1 MSADHSPLLVLAIT
15 AIVAGV
21 GAILPFSPAEPLL
34 VGIAAVAKPWLLIPM
49 VALATLSSM
58 AAKTLVYAGSG
69 KVERALSPRKRA
81 ILERMR
87 SRLAGRRG
95 LQIATVFLS
104 ATCGLPPFYMVTL
117 VCGVLRLPIG
127 DYLLAGTTGRAVR
140 FSGIV
145 MLPQLFA
152 AF

>member
-1 MSADHSPLLVLAIT
+1 MLADHPPLLVLTIT
-15 AIVAGV
+15 TLVAGV

-34 VGIAAVAKPWLLIPM
+34 VGIAAVTKPWLLVPM
-49 VALATLSSM
+49 IAFATVSSM
-58 AAKTLVYAGSG
+58 VAKTLVYEGSG

-81 ILERMR
+81 LLERMR

-104 ATCGLPPFYMVTL
+104 ATCGLPPFYLVTL
-117 VCGVLRLPIG
+117 VCGALRLPIA

-140 FSGIV
+140 FSAIM

-152 AF
+152 TA